1 MDWEKC
7 IEKQRKIIIVFI
19 GKEQTQKKKERER
32 RGGREKYRE
41 KRQNITNE
49 KKLIAHL
56 YLSVALYCPVMKET
70 ERVQDKLNE

>member
-32 RGGREKYRE
+32 RGGRDEYMKGERE
-41 KRQNITNE
+41 ETKHNE
-49 KKLIAHL
+49 
-56 YLSVALYCPVMKET
+56 
-70 ERVQDKLNE
+70 